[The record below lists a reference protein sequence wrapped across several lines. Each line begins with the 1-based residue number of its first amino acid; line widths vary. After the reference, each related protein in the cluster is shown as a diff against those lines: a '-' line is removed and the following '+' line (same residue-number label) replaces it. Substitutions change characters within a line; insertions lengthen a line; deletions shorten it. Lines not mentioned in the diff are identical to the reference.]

1 MTMSSQQLVSLSD
14 RRERARLSRREF
26 IQIAGAATS
35 AFAIFGCSGSSFDPN
50 SPRLPSLGGGPDS
63 HDGRVVAAFVDTIVP
78 SRYRDPEGKP
88 GALDVGAT
96 AVFFDPEL
104 PALAFVPLLVPFLD
118 GGANRL
124 FNNDFD
130 QITPS
135 QRDAVVDD
143 ALAGFPPMEFAVQ
156 LAKLAFFSSQGGM
169 ASLGYP
175 GANPGYINDP
185 DFGFDMPLTT
195 EITKDGNLD

>member
-1 MTMSSQQLVSLSD
+1 M
-14 RRERARLSRREF
+14 ELSRREF
-26 IQIAGAATS
+26 IRIAGAATS
-35 AFAIFGCSGSSFDPN
+35 AFAVFGGCAPAPDPD

-78 SRYRDPEGKP
+78 GRHRDPRGTP

-96 AVFFDPEL
+96 AMFFDPDL
-104 PALAFVPLLVPFLD
+104 PALKFVPLLVTFLD

-130 QITPS
+130 QLHPS

-143 ALAGFPPMEFAVQ
+143 ALAGFAPMEFAVQ
-156 LAKLAFFSSQGGM
+156 LAKLAYFSSAGGM
-169 ASLGYP
+169 AALGYP
-175 GANPGYINDP
+175 GANDGYRDHP
-185 DFGFDMPLTT
+185 DFSFGGALTR
-195 EITKDGNLD
+195 EITADGNLD

>member
-1 MTMSSQQLVSLSD
+1 MNMD
-14 RRERARLSRREF
+14 LSRREF
-26 IQIAGAATS
+26 IQVAGAAAS
-35 AFAIFGCSGSSFDPN
+35 AFALFGGCGAGLDPD

-78 SRYRDPEGKP
+78 GRHRDPKGKP

-96 AVFFDPEL
+96 AMFFDPEL
-104 PALAFVPLLVPFLD
+104 PALKFVPLLVTFLD

-124 FNNDFD
+124 FNGDFD
-130 QITPS
+130 RLTPT

-143 ALAGFPPMEFAVQ
+143 ALAGFAPMEFAVQ
-156 LAKLAFFSSQGGM
+156 LAKLAYFSSSGAM

-175 GANPGYINDP
+175 GANAGYRDDP
-185 DFGFDMPLTT
+185 DFSFGMAITR
-195 EITKDGNLD
+195 EITRDGNLD